1 VSVGL
6 RHNTGMLGL
15 PDYRGLS
22 MVAFF
27 ATCNI
32 VITLLWSA
40 VDHWTLSDPHGG
52 GFYLIVASLGMPL
65 LLPRYR
71 ADGKIAAALGTM
83 LAMLIFTRSAAVLC
97 YMITSTG
104 APLVDAT
111 LVRWDDALGF
121 DWVGHGR
128 WLQHHPWLMAALSW
142 SYGSVLPQ
150 FVVMTLYL
158 AFTGRYKQL
167 SDFCGVLVLT
177 ALICEV
183 VSALVPAAGASKHFA
198 AQLATDIS
206 PLSDFEPLRAG
217 TLRSINVGALQGLVS
232 IPSFHTILGAVVYRC
247 NARHV
252 AGAAILA
259 AQSIDAAVDAALR
272 RPLPGR
278 YDRWCACLWCRGLG
292 LAPACGAHG
301 CNTSASVGFAWAANG
316 VTRRSYRFELTVTA
330 MPGE

>member
-232 IPSFHTILGAVVYRC
+232 IPSFHTILALLFIAAMRGTWLALPFLLLNLLMLLSTPRFGGHYLVDMIGGVLAYG
-247 NARHV
+247 V
-252 AGAAILA
+252 AAWGWRLLA
-259 AQSIDAAVDAALR
+259 ARMV
-272 RPLPGR
+272 
-278 YDRWCACLWCRGLG
+278 
-292 LAPACGAHG
+292 
-301 CNTSASVGFAWAANG
+301 
-316 VTRRSYRFELTVTA
+316 VTRRPVSVSHGQQTESLEEVT
-330 MPGE
+330 GSN